1 MKTTV
6 SIIPAPQSI
15 KEKKGV
21 LLTGNSFNLRAQGK
35 LASYLTDLSEILK
48 SCGCACT
55 INKKDSSACT
65 VSFSIS
71 EEFSKPESYTLNL
84 YIYYEYLSET
94 SQATARPNIQ
104 MVFGVFMMIPMFVI
118 YVLFQKQLVAGLTF
132 GAVKE

>member
-1 MKTTV
+1 MY
-6 SIIPAPQSI
+6 I
-15 KEKKGV
+15 KS
-21 LLTGNSFNLRAQGK
+21 TA
-35 LASYLTDLSEILK
+35 
-48 SCGCACT
+48 
-55 INKKDSSACT
+55 
-65 VSFSIS
+65 
-71 EEFSKPESYTLNL
+71 PESYTLNH